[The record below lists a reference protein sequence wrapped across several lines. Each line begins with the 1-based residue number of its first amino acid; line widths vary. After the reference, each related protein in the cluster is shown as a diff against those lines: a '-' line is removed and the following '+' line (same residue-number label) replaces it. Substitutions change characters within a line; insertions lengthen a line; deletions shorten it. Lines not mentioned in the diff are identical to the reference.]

1 MAHKR
6 FPGWVL
12 SPICVTSIWVRSVKV
27 LCINVVITTNQRFFC
42 RENHNIRALRIKVL
56 KMLLREE
63 VHPVDWKWMMK

>member
-27 LCINVVITTNQRFFC
+27 LCISFMHNNQQAFFC
-42 RENHNIRALRIKVL
+42 RENHNICALRIKAL
-56 KMLLREE
+56 KILLREE
-63 VHPVDWKWMMK
+63 VHTLWTGSG